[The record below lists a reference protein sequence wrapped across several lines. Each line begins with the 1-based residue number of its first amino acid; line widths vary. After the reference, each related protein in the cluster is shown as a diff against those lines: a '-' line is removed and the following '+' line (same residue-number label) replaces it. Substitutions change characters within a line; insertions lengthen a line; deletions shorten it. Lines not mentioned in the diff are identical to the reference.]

1 MFQHRTSLVVVAA
14 VLAGLAFSA
23 LAGAEDTKPVR
34 IAGQLTKIEGLALTI
49 TDGGK
54 DTVVTCNEA
63 TKINRDGNTTALK
76 FEDLKVG
83 QHVRAYCTPTDHV
96 ALHVHIFKAG
106 A

>member
-1 MFQHRTSLVVVAA
+1 MFQHRTNLVVVAA
-14 VLAGLAFSA
+14 VLTGLAFAAVA
-23 LAGAEDTKPVR
+23 LAEDAKPVR
-34 IAGQLTKIEGLALTI
+34 IAGQLTKIDGMALTI

-63 TKINRDGNTTALK
+63 TKVNRDGNNTPLK

-83 QHVRAYCTPTDHV
+83 QHIRAYCTPTDHV